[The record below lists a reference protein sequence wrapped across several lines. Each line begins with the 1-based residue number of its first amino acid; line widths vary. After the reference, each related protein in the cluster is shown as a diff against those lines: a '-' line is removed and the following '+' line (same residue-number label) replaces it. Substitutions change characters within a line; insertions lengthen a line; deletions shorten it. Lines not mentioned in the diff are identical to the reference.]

1 MNKTTALIASLLMI
15 ATSLS
20 GCITEELV
28 DDVLGCM
35 DENAENYDENATL
48 EALGDCFYMASV
60 DQFMGQMS
68 EMSIDEMLDVNPRA
82 GYSSVI
88 EMTMVEDE
96 MGMGE
101 MKIHIEEHVMVDL
114 ANDSAMVRTYL
125 SADPMMTVDYTVI
138 QVGQVVNI
146 HSLASGMMADAVS
159 SSTQTRDADGS
170 VLDMVHAMIE
180 GSLAEGIPGL
190 GMGDDQ
196 SDSDND
202 GDMPTESASFTYD
215 ASTGTQTM
223 TMSIIEDGASTEMTI
238 HLDENEDLVSYE
250 MNMDDG
256 TNTTVMSYTVMWG
269 DAVVI
274 EVDETLPKTAL
285 PVWFD
290 GLSETLDDGHGDDD
304 GDDGDGPPSPEEV
317 LHMFDSDG
325 DGYLSWDE
333 FWYSWDDGESQDAQD
348 DLIGIFYEADTDSDD
363 LLSLEELDYFIEMVQ
378 DYDSHDGDEM
388 SPDTVLDMM
397 DYNDDGSVSWTEFD
411 DFIIYEDGG
420 WENEQHRSESQAA
433 FNGSDA
439 NGDGAL
445 DYDEL
450 EHWLSTMGDD
460 DESGDGITVEFILE
474 MMDSDEDGML
484 TWEEL
489 DNFMQYQDGGYES
502 EEDRTYFQNAFNSTD
517 ENNDDYLDYGEI
529 ELFISM
535 VFEDNDEEMFVC
547 DNGEEVPMDWV
558 NDGEEDC
565 EDGSDE
571 NTQTNQ
577 NMQNSNEF
585 PVSAYLTDNWAS
597 SDQDYV
603 DPEFT
608 IDSGFDD
615 VDSVD
620 FELMDSEGWSLMTLT
635 VQPSDFIETDDGS
648 MLYYVSLDGL
658 TAGPDWNGI
667 QSCFTLTAT
676 LTTYDGNTD
685 TWTRDDI
692 CIYEDNN
699 DDGDSDPLYGVV
711 ADNLTFTAP
720 LSDFELRFLNCNG
733 ADSLEECSLVAS
745 GLLESGVASAPGEAN
760 CVEGCDIMF
769 TFIDSDMDGM
779 VSPGDTLEIGDDYGF
794 TVAIY
799 DTWAEGYTED
809 SHAFGPNVP
818 GFGALLGAIALIG
831 ASMASRRD

>member
-101 MKIHIEEHVMVDL
+101 MNIHIEEHVMVDL

-125 SADPMMTVDYTVI
+125 SVDPMMTVDYTVI

-170 VLDMVHAMIE
+170 VLDMVHAMID
-180 GSLAEGIPGL
+180 GSPAEGIPGL

-196 SDSDND
+196 PDSDD
-202 GDMPTESASFTYD
+202 DDDMPTESASFTYD

-223 TMSIIEDGASTEMTI
+223 TMSMTEDGASTEMTI
-238 HLDENEDLVSYE
+238 HLDENEELVSYE

-304 GDDGDGPPSPEEV
+304 GDDGDDGDGPPSPEEV
-317 LHMFDSDG
+317 LYMFDSDG

-333 FWYSWDDGESQDAQD
+333 FWYSWGDGESQDAQD
-348 DLIGIFYEADTDSDD
+348 DMMGIFQEADTDSDD
-363 LLSLEELDYFIEMVQ
+363 LLSLEELDYFIEMVD

-388 SPDTVLDMM
+388 SPDMILDMM

-420 WENEQHRSESQAA
+420 WADEQERSESQDA
-433 FNGSDA
+433 FDYSDA
-439 NGDGAL
+439 NGDGSL
-445 DYDEL
+445 DYEEL
-450 EHWLSTMGDD
+450 EHWISTMGDD
-460 DESGDGITVEFILE
+460 D
-474 MMDSDEDGML
+474 DS
-484 TWEEL
+484 
-489 DNFMQYQDGGYES
+489 
-502 EEDRTYFQNAFNSTD
+502 
-517 ENNDDYLDYGEI
+517 
-529 ELFISM
+529 
-535 VFEDNDEEMFVC
+535 EEMFLCDDGHEEIPMDWVNDGYEDCEDGSDEYDDGSDSDNEPDMWMC
-547 DNGEEVPMDWV
+547 DNGEEIPEDWV

-571 NTQTNQ
+571 
-577 NMQNSNEF
+577 
-585 PVSAYLTDNWAS
+585 Y
-597 SDQDYV
+597 
-603 DPEFT
+603 
-608 IDSGFDD
+608 
-615 VDSVD
+615 
-620 FELMDSEGWSLMTLT
+620 
-635 VQPSDFIETDDGS
+635 
-648 MLYYVSLDGL
+648 
-658 TAGPDWNGI
+658 
-667 QSCFTLTAT
+667 
-676 LTTYDGNTD
+676 
-685 TWTRDDI
+685 
-692 CIYEDNN
+692 
-699 DDGDSDPLYGVV
+699 DDGDSDNDGHEAGPRSGVV

-733 ADSLEECSLVAS
+733 VDSLDECSLVAS

-809 SHAFGPNVP
+809 SQAFGPNVP